1 MHPHSYKI
9 TFTMKHIF
17 FIILITFTSISLISC
32 EDVVDLEVQE
42 GVSQLAVD
50 ALVNNKAEKQTV
62 KLTLSQA
69 YFDNT
74 PVKPAL
80 GATVTVFDEDS
91 VAHEFVDINKDGNYT
106 YDGKTKP
113 LNKIG
118 KQYVLYVKY
127 DGEEYVSLSKLN
139 RVPKID
145 SINYQVEKYPIKPD
159 NGPQEGFQPQFYAYD
174 FQGEGDCYWIRGAK
188 NNKYF
193 SKSNQISVAYDA
205 AFSPGAKTDG
215 LLFILPIRQS
225 IARELFSDKDTLQ
238 VDLYSITKEQFY
250 YLQIVG
256 QVSSNGGLFSTP
268 LSNLPTNIINRNSQS
283 SKKAIGFFGI
293 SAVSSMQTII
303 DKNKAK
309 PKE

>member
-1 MHPHSYKI
+1 MKKI
-9 TFTMKHIF
+9 FV
-17 FIILITFTSISLISC
+17 IISVAFASFSLFSC

-50 ALVNNKAEKQTV
+50 ALVTNKAESQTI

-91 VAHEFVDINKDGNYT
+91 VAHEFVDIKSNGNYV
-106 YDGKTKP
+106 YDATQKP

-118 KQYVLYVKY
+118 KQYALYIKY
-127 DGEEYVSLSKLN
+127 QGEEYVSLSKLN

-145 SINYQVEKYPIKPD
+145 SIDYKVERFPIKPD
-159 NGPQEGFQPQFYAYD
+159 NGPQDGFQPQFYAND
-174 FQGEGDCYWIRGAK
+174 FEGEGDCYWIKSAK

-193 SKSNQISVAYDA
+193 SKSTQISVSYDGG
-205 AFSPGAKTDG
+205 FSAGSKTDG

-225 IARELFSDKDTLQ
+225 LGGELYSDKDTLT
-238 VDLYSITKEQFY
+238 VDVYSVTKEQFY
-250 YLQIVG
+250 YLQIVQ
-256 QVSSNGGLFSTP
+256 QVSSNGGLFATP
-268 LSNLPTNIINRNSQS
+268 LSNLPTNIINYNSQS
-283 SKKAIGFFGI
+283 TKKAIGFFGI
-293 SAVSSMQTII
+293 SAVSSAQAII
-303 DKNKAK
+303 DKSKAK
-309 PKE
+309 PKD